1 MDYYLALRFGYSFFL
16 FLTSPKISWTNL
28 NVSLLVNVAMV
39 LPLYILYFN
48 VSLPMSSKITAPKFL
63 HSTAVSKCMPQNLN
77 YLYKLCDVFS
87 TENSKVFR

>member
-1 MDYYLALRFGYSFFL
+1 
-16 FLTSPKISWTNL
+16 
-28 NVSLLVNVAMV
+28 MV

-48 VSLPMSSKITAPKFL
+48 VSFPMSSKITAPKFL
-63 HSTAVSKCMPQNLN
+63 HSTAVLKCMPQNVN